1 MTKSRNILAPRHHW
15 TELELSTLTNRYANE
30 RTEDIAN
37 DIGIRLDLVY
47 RKASSMGLKKS
58 KEYLSSPAACRTNGK
73 QGAGS
78 RFEKG
83 QPAWNKGMKG
93 LQTGGQAGWFKPG
106 HRGGKALEKYQ
117 PIGTL
122 RTSKD
127 GYLQKKIHD
136 GMPLQSR
143 WRGLHLVNWEA
154 IHGPVNT
161 KTHALCFKDG
171 NKENCAI
178 ENLELITRSDLAL
191 RNMITPIPPEIRKVM
206 QLRGAITRQIN
217 KRKNNEQ
224 QK

>member
-1 MTKSRNILAPRHHW
+1 MLQR
-15 TELELSTLTNRYANE
+15 RYSNE

-37 DIGIRLDLVY
+37 DIGVKIQSVY
-47 RKASSMGLKKS
+47 TKAKALGLKKS
-58 KEYLSSPAACRTNGK
+58 SEYLCSPADCRLDGVK
-73 QGAGS
+73 GS
-78 RFEKG
+78 SNRFQKG
-83 QPAWNKGMKG
+83 QVSWNKGMKG

-117 PIGTL
+117 PIGTI

-127 GYLQKKIHD
+127 CYLQIKIHD

-143 WRGLHLVNWEA
+143 WRGVHLVNWEA

-171 NKENCAI
+171 NKENCDI
-178 ENLELITRSDLAL
+178 GNLELITRAELAL
-191 RNMITPIPPEIRKVM
+191 RNMITAIPPEVRKVM

-217 KRKNNEQ
+217 KRKEHEQ
-224 QK
+224 QQ

>member
-1 MTKSRNILAPRHHW
+1 MTKSKNILAPRHQW
-15 TELELSTLTNRYANE
+15 TEFELNSMRERYPNE
-30 RTEDIAN
+30 RTEDIAK
-37 DIGIRLDLVY
+37 DIGVRLDLVY

-58 KEYLSSPAACRTNGK
+58 KEYLSSPAAGRLNGS
-73 QGAGS
+73 QGES
-78 RFEKG
+78 KRFAKG
-83 QPAWNKGMKG
+83 QAAWNKGMKG
-93 LQTGGQAGWFKPG
+93 LYTGGDAGWFKPG

-117 PIGTL
+117 PIGTI

-127 GYLQKKIHD
+127 GYLQMKIHD

-143 WRGLHLVNWEA
+143 WRGLHLVNFEA
-154 IHGPVNT
+154 VHGPINT
-161 KTHALCFKDG
+161 KTHALCFRDG
-171 NKENCAI
+171 NRQNCAV
-178 ENLELITRSDLAL
+178 ENLELITRAALAL

>member
-15 TELELSTLTNRYANE
+15 TELELSTLTKRYANE

-37 DIGIRLDLVY
+37 DIDVRLDLVY

-58 KEYLSSPAACRTNGK
+58 KDYLSSPAAGRTNGK
-73 QGAGS
+73 QGIGS

-83 QPAWNKGMKG
+83 QAAWNKGMKG

-117 PIGTL
+117 PIGTI

-178 ENLELITRSDLAL
+178 GNLELITRAELAI
-191 RNMITPIPPEIRKVM
+191 RNMITAIPPEVRKVM

-217 KRKNNEQ
+217 KRKEHEQ
-224 QK
+224 QQ